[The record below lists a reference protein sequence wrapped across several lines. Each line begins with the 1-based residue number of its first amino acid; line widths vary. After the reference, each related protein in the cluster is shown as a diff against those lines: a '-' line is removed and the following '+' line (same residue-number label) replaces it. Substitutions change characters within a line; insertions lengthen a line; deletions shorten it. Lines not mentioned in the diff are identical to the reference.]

1 MPTSSTFSTD
11 NQYIKY
17 RIVVTESNVSIENNT
32 SSVNAK
38 VDAWRTNTG
47 YTTTGNG
54 TCYCTINGTKYS
66 QSISTSQKITHNS
79 HTVLFNRTVTI
90 THGQDGKKTIG
101 VSAYIKHDRFSSSS
115 HGFNVALAD
124 IPRQANILTAP
135 NFTDVDNPVM
145 TYSNPAGEVVESLRA
160 CITTD
165 PENLDSPIVAYR
177 DLDKLGT
184 EYTFNLTD
192 AERTALLQATPNS
205 NTLSVYYVIET
216 VIADVTYYSVLEAV
230 LTVANANPTITG
242 ASYEDINPATIAI
255 TSNPLQII
263 QNIGQARFN
272 FTTLTALKYATLA
285 RIDVTIGGQAVGLD
299 LTGTTQSNISVNY
312 GVINSSANVNATVTL
327 TDSRGNSTAL
337 TMPVTMLA
345 WALPNAVITCGRVSN
360 FYSETELTVDG
371 SCSELGGNNQL
382 TLSFRYKEEGA
393 STWSAYIPLVDAQTY
408 TVTLDNTKAWNI
420 QVLVEDKIG
429 SVTYNLNLDKGI
441 PLVIFDRLKKSLG
454 VEKIPTVDNGIDA
467 LGDIQTEGDLKGA
480 NVTVTDDV
488 TAGGDVTATGNIT
501 GADGSFSGDVDI
513 GGGLGITGAV
523 SSDGIEL
530 NRNYSLTERPVGRWV
545 DGSLIYEKVIQLQ
558 TALSLATNTWTNIE
572 EWTEPAQIIYCV
584 GYGTTSG
591 TAWSCVNAELDLSAN
606 RLRVQNTRS
615 SAITVNGF
623 IIRYFYLP
631 QT

>member
-17 RIVVTESNVSIENNT
+17 RIVVTESNISIENNT

-115 HGFNVALAD
+115 HGFNVKLAD

-135 NFTDVDNPVM
+135 NFTDIDNPVM

-160 CITTD
+160 CITVD
-165 PENLDSPIVAYR
+165 PENLDSPLVAYR
-177 DLDKLGT
+177 DLDKLGA
-184 EYTFNLTD
+184 EFTFNLTS

-205 NTLSVYYVIET
+205 NTLPVYYVIET
-216 VIADVTYYSVLEAV
+216 VISDVTYYSVIEAV
-230 LTVANANPTITG
+230 LTVVNANPTITG
-242 ASYEDINPATIAI
+242 ASYEDVNPATIAI

-272 FTTLTALKYATLA
+272 FATLTAVKYATLA
-285 RIDVTIGGQAVGLD
+285 RIDVTIGGQAVGVD

-312 GVINSSANVNATVTL
+312 GVINSSANVNAVVTL

-371 SCSELGGNNQL
+371 SCSDLGGNNQL

-408 TVTLDNTKAWNI
+408 TVTLDNTKAWTI
-420 QVLVEDKIG
+420 QVLVEDRIG
-429 SVTYNLNLDKGI
+429 SVTYNLSLDKGI

-454 VEKIPTVDNGIDA
+454 VEKIPTVENGIDA

-488 TAGGDVTATGNIT
+488 TAGGDVNATGNIT
-501 GADGSFSGDVDI
+501 GADGSFSGDVDV
-513 GGGLGITGAV
+513 GGDLDVTGEV
-523 SSDGIEL
+523 SSNGCEL

-545 DGSLIYEKVIQLQ
+545 DGSIIYERVIELQ
-558 TALSLATNTWTNIE
+558 SALSLATNTWTNIE
-572 EWTEPAQIIYCV
+572 EWTEPTRLISCV
-584 GYGTTSG
+584 GLGTTTG
-591 TAWSCVNAELDLSAN
+591 AVWSCVNAEFAN
-606 RLRVQNTRS
+606 DYLRVQNTRS
-615 SAITVNGF
+615 ASITVNGF

>member
-17 RIVVTESNVSIENNT
+17 RIVVTESNISIEDNT
-32 SSVNAK
+32 SVVNVK

-47 YTTTGNG
+47 YTTTGTG
-54 TCYCTINGTKYS
+54 TCYVYIYGNTYS
-66 QSISTSQKITHNS
+66 QSISASQAITHNS
-79 HTVLFNRTVTI
+79 HTVLFNRNFTI
-90 THGQDGKKTIG
+90 PHAPDGSRTII
-101 VSAYIKHDRFSSSS
+101 VSSYIKHQRFSSTS
-115 HGFNVALAD
+115 HGFNVALAQ

-135 NFTDVDNPVM
+135 NFTDVDNPKM

-177 DLDKLGT
+177 DLDKLGA

-205 NTLSVYYVIET
+205 NTLPVYYVIET
-216 VIADVTYYSVLEAV
+216 VIADVTYYSVMEAE
-230 LTVANANPTITG
+230 LTVVNANPTITG
-242 ASYEDINPATIAI
+242 ASYEDINPATLAI
-255 TSNPLQII
+255 TSNPLKII

-312 GVINSSANVNATVTL
+312 GVINSSANINATVTL

-371 SCSELGGNNQL
+371 SCSDLGGNNQL

-420 QVLVEDKIG
+420 QVLVEDLIG

-441 PLVIFDRLKKSLG
+441 PIVIFDRLKKSLG

-488 TAGGDVTATGNIT
+488 TAGGDVNATGNIT
-501 GADGSFSGDVDI
+501 GADGSFSGDVDV
-513 GGGLGITGAV
+513 GGGLNVTGAV
-523 SSDGIEL
+523 SSDGFEL

-545 DGSLIYEKVIQLQ
+545 DGSIIYEKVIKLQ

-572 EWTEPAQIIYCV
+572 EWTEPAQLISCV
-584 GYGTTSG
+584 GLGTASG
-591 TAWSCVNAELDLSAN
+591 TVWSCVNAELDLSAN

-615 SAITVNGF
+615 QAITVNGF

>member
-17 RIVVTESNVSIENNT
+17 RIVVTESNISIENNT

-115 HGFNVALAD
+115 HGFNVKLAD

-135 NFTDVDNPVM
+135 NFTDIDNPVM

-160 CITTD
+160 CITVD
-165 PENLDSPIVAYR
+165 PENLDSPLVAYR
-177 DLDKLGT
+177 DLDKLGA
-184 EYTFNLTD
+184 EFTFNLTS

-205 NTLSVYYVIET
+205 NTLPVYYVIET
-216 VIADVTYYSVLEAV
+216 VISDVTYYSVIEAV
-230 LTVANANPTITG
+230 LTVVNANPTITG
-242 ASYEDINPATIAI
+242 ASYEDVNPATIAI

-272 FTTLTALKYATLA
+272 FATLTAVKYATLA
-285 RIDVTIGGQAVGLD
+285 RIDVTIGGQAVGVD

-312 GVINSSANVNATVTL
+312 GVINSSANVNAVVTL

-371 SCSELGGNNQL
+371 SCSDLGGNNQL

-408 TVTLDNTKAWNI
+408 TVT
-420 QVLVEDKIG
+420 
-429 SVTYNLNLDKGI
+429 
-441 PLVIFDRLKKSLG
+441 
-454 VEKIPTVDNGIDA
+454 
-467 LGDIQTEGDLKGA
+467 
-480 NVTVTDDV
+480 
-488 TAGGDVTATGNIT
+488 
-501 GADGSFSGDVDI
+501 
-513 GGGLGITGAV
+513 
-523 SSDGIEL
+523 
-530 NRNYSLTERPVGRWV
+530 
-545 DGSLIYEKVIQLQ
+545 
-558 TALSLATNTWTNIE
+558 
-572 EWTEPAQIIYCV
+572 
-584 GYGTTSG
+584 
-591 TAWSCVNAELDLSAN
+591 
-606 RLRVQNTRS
+606 
-615 SAITVNGF
+615 
-623 IIRYFYLP
+623 
-631 QT
+631 

>member
-1 MPTSSTFSTD
+1 MPTSSTFNTD

-47 YTTTGNG
+47 YTTSGNG

-115 HGFNVALAD
+115 HGFNVKLED

-135 NFTDVDNPVM
+135 NFTDVDNPKM
-145 TYSNPAGEVVESLRA
+145 TYSNPAGEVVETLRA

-177 DLDKLGT
+177 DLDKLGA

-205 NTLSVYYVIET
+205 NTLPVYYVIET
-216 VIADVTYYSVLEAV
+216 VIADVTYYSVIEAV
-230 LTVANANPTITG
+230 LTVVNANPTITG
-242 ASYEDINPATIAI
+242 ASYEDINPATLAI

-312 GVINSSANVNATVTL
+312 GVINSSANINATVTL

-371 SCSELGGNNQL
+371 SCSDLGGNNQL

-441 PLVIFDRLKKSLG
+441 PIAIFDRLKKSLG
-454 VEKIPTVDNGIDA
+454 IEKIPTVDNGIDA
-467 LGDIQTEGDLKGA
+467 LGDIQTEGTLRGA
-480 NVTVTDDV
+480 NVTVTDDI
-488 TAGGDVTATGNIT
+488 TAGGDVNATGNIT
-501 GADGSFSGDVDI
+501 GSDGSFSGDVDV
-513 GGGLGITGAV
+513 GGDVDITGAV
-523 SSDGIEL
+523 SSDGCEL

-545 DGSLIYEKVIQLQ
+545 DGSIIYEKVIQLQ

-572 EWTEPAQIIYCV
+572 EWTEQAQLIYCV
-584 GYGTTSG
+584 GFGTTSG
-591 TAWSCVNAELDLSAN
+591 TAWSCVNAELDLNAN

-615 SAITVNGF
+615 QTITVNGF